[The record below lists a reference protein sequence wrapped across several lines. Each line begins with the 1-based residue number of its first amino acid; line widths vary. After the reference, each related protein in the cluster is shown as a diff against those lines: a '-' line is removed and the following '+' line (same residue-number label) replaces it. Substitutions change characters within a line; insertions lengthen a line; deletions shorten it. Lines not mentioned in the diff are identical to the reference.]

1 MTRPRV
7 APLAALGVV
16 LAVAPLVVDYPTLE
30 AQVLIFGLL
39 AVAFNILMG
48 QMGFLSF
55 GQAAF
60 SGIGAYT
67 AALVLLHLHVPL
79 LLALL
84 LGVGAG
90 AFAALVVGTLSIQG
104 AGVYAVMLTFAF
116 NQMAYYLAFE
126 LKDLTGGDN
135 GLRNVPRPPVLGVP
149 LDSARAYYYFVAV
162 VFVLALYAV
171 LRLVDSPFGRVLA
184 AIREN
189 EARARAVGFD
199 VRRFKIVAFVVS
211 GGLTGLGGA
220 LYGLLYQFVPLQA
233 IDFNTSTN
241 IVVMAIL
248 GGTGSMYGPIIGA
261 AIFTLLSNTFSQL
274 WARWPLL
281 LGLLFC
287 TVVLAFRG
295 GVWGLVESV
304 AARCRARRPLASR

>member
-1 MTRPRV
+1 MRRPRLH
-7 APLAALGVV
+7 PLAALGLV

-60 SGIGAYT
+60 SGTGAYT
-67 AALVLLHLHVPL
+67 AALLLLHLHVPL
-79 LLALL
+79 LLALA
-84 LGVGAG
+84 LGALAGGVAAFLVGA
-90 AFAALVVGTLSIQG
+90 LSIQG
-104 AGVYAVMLTFAF
+104 VGVYAVMLTFAF
-116 NQMAYYLAFE
+116 NQMAYYLAFQW
-126 LKDLTGGDN
+126 KDVTGGDN
-135 GLRNVPRPPVLGVP
+135 GLRGVPRPPVLGVP

-162 VFVLALYAV
+162 VFLLVLYAV

-189 EARARAVGFD
+189 EARARAVGFE
-199 VRRFKIVAFVVS
+199 VRRFKIAAFVVS
-211 GGLTGLGGA
+211 GALTGLGGA
-220 LYGLLYQFVPLQA
+220 LYALLYQFVPLEI
-233 IDFNTSTN
+233 IDFNSSTN

-248 GGTGSMYGPIIGA
+248 GGTGSVWGPLIGA
-261 AIFTLLSNTFSQL
+261 AIFTVLSNAFSEL
-274 WARWPLL
+274 WARWQLL

-287 TVVLAFRG
+287 AVVLAFRG
-295 GVWGLVESV
+295 GVWGLVESIAV
-304 AARCRARRPLASR
+304 RSRRSALAPR